1 MRKALTTFGK
11 FVILLASF
19 IRFKSFVIL
28 YTELLHLY
36 VIANVNSLSHYYI
49 IFIMSSYLPI
59 FLHIKLPRS

>member
-36 VIANVNSLSHYYI
+36 VIANVKFITLLHYMY
-49 IFIMSSYLPI
+49 YVWLPT
-59 FLHIKLPRS
+59 HIPTHKTATK